1 MRRGLVVVDWLVA
14 LALTAFGVWLVS
26 GADKS
31 NPKHTG
37 AAAAVAVMTMTL
49 PVAWRRR
56 APIAVAV
63 VLGVGGVLNPVV
75 IGTMIRCG
83 PALPAL
89 LLGAYGVGRF
99 PAQRDR
105 RREGAGLAFLLA
117 SAVSQC
123 LTDPRLGPPVL
134 VVMVPLILG
143 LYAVGQL
150 VTSRVEVAA
159 ELERRNAELAAHRTR
174 RAEIAVEVER
184 ERIARGLDEGLSAQ
198 IEEIGAAAMSG
209 RSALVDDA
217 SPEAVQAAFS
227 AISRRGRDTLGNMRR
242 VVGALL
248 EREPA
253 APQPSLSQLDL
264 LLERAGAG
272 DVHLHVTGKP
282 RVLPTG
288 VELSAYRSLEHLLDA
303 YGGDSGRRID
313 IDVDFAAEALVMSVR
328 GPAPSASEMNG
339 ALASVRARVEL
350 HHGSLMSSCPDG
362 MWVINMRLPVEANA

>member
-1 MRRGLVVVDWLVA
+1 MRRVLAGVDWLVA

-26 GADKS
+26 GADQA

-37 AAAAVAVMTMTL
+37 AAAAAAVLTMTL

-83 PALPAL
+83 PGLPAL

-99 PAQRDR
+99 PAQRNR
-105 RREGAGLAFLLA
+105 RIEWTALAFLLA
-117 SAVSQC
+117 SAVAQC
-123 LTDPRLGPPVL
+123 LTDPRLGAAVL
-134 VVMVPLILG
+134 IAMVPLILG
-143 LYAVGQL
+143 LYVVGQL

-159 ELERRNAELAAHRTR
+159 ELERRNAELVAHRTR
-174 RAEIAVEVER
+174 RAEMAVEVER
-184 ERIARGLDEGLSAQ
+184 ERIARGLDEGLGVQ
-198 IEEIGAAAMSG
+198 IEEIGAAAVSG
-209 RSALVDDA
+209 RTALADDA
-217 SPEAVQAAFS
+217 SPEVVQAAFS
-227 AISRRGRDTLGNMRR
+227 TISRRGRATLGNMRR
-242 VVGALL
+242 VVGTLL
-248 EREPA
+248 ESESA
-253 APQPSLSQLDL
+253 APQPSLSQLDV
-264 LLERAGAG
+264 LLERAGAA
-272 DVHLHVTGKP
+272 DVHLHVSGRP

-288 VELSAYRSLEHLLDA
+288 VEPSAYRSLEHLLDA

-313 IDVDFAAEALVMSVR
+313 IDVDFAAEALEMCVR
-328 GPAPSASEMNG
+328 GPALTASEMNG

-350 HHGSLMSSCPDG
+350 HQGSLMSSCPDG